1 VERFYVKFGKEILMS
16 NIGKKP
22 IIIPDG
28 VNVDIT
34 ENSVNVKGKSSELY
48 LKYNSIIQIAIKD
61 NVVSVSRSSDDR
73 NERSLHGLYRALINN
88 MIQGVTEGFTKE
100 LNFVG
105 VGYGVEQKGN
115 FLLINAGFSH
125 PVYVQIPDG
134 INVEL
139 PKNTTLII
147 KGANKQNV
155 GDLAAKIREI
165 RKPEPYKGKGIKY
178 SDEIIRRKAG
188 KTVGATA
195 GA

>member
-1 VERFYVKFGKEILMS
+1 MS

-22 IIIPDG
+22 IVIPEG
-28 VNVDIT
+28 VKVNIT
-34 ENSVNVKGKSSELY
+34 NDSINVKGKNGELY
-48 LKYNSIIQIAIKD
+48 LGYNKIINISNEN
-61 NVVSVSRSSDDR
+61 NVINVSRSSDNR

-88 MIQGVTEGFTKE
+88 MIQGVSEGFSKE

-105 VGYGVEQKGN
+105 VGYSVEQKGN

-134 INVEL
+134 IKVEL
-139 PKNTTLII
+139 PNNTTLVIN
-147 KGANKQNV
+147 GANKQNV

-178 SDEIIRRKAG
+178 SDETVRRKAG
-188 KTVGATA
+188 KTVGATT